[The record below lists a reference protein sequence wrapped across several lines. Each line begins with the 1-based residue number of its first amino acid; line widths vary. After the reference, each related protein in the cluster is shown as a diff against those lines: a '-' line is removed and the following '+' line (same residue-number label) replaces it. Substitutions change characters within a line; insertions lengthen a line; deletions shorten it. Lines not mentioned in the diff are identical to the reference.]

1 MNPKYEVG
9 QTVYIVSN
17 NKNIQKGTVLKYF
30 GGLYTIKL
38 LYGLSGRGSATRL
51 KEYRIFATEKEAK
64 ENLK

>member
-1 MNPKYEVG
+1 MQKYRIG
-9 QTVYIVSN
+9 QDVYIISN
-17 NKNIQKGTVLKYF
+17 NKDILKGTVFKYS

-38 LYGLSGRGSATRL
+38 MYGLSGRGSATRL